1 MPSMEREPA
10 PPQPTSAMEDAARR
24 GAMDRLGAVLD
35 DALARDPERLSAIL
49 RSDPVRAELQA
60 ILTQFDPARL
70 LPVLHRLAT
79 TGLPHQHEVLD
90 ALLAADPSG
99 SGQWLRATLQ
109 ALHSQE
115 LLARIFHPD
124 RVQALRHA
132 CRPLVQEPA

>member
-10 PPQPTSAMEDAARR
+10 LPRPTSTMEDAARR
-24 GAMDRLGAVLD
+24 GAIGRLGHVLD
-35 DALARDPERLSAIL
+35 DALARAPVRLSATL
-49 RSDPVRAELQA
+49 RSDPVRTELQT

-79 TGLPHQHEVLD
+79 AGLPDQHEVLE

-99 SGQWLRATLQ
+99 SGHALRATLQ
-109 ALHSQE
+109 AQHRQE

>member
-1 MPSMEREPA
+1 MVSARTRWVRSSFA
-10 PPQPTSAMEDAARR
+10 SAALASSASLQPYAWTWPVSWRPLRATHA
-24 GAMDRLGAVLD
+24 AVLG
-35 DALARDPERLSAIL
+35 
-49 RSDPVRAELQA
+49 RAELQA

-79 TGLPHQHEVLD
+79 SGLPHQHEVLD
-90 ALLAADPSG
+90 TLLAADPSG
-99 SGQWLRATLQ
+99 SGQALCATLQ